1 MCKLKKNFLLNK
13 IRVQPKR
20 IPKAVHGLD
29 LKSFDQD
36 ALNVIH
42 KLREAGFSAYLV
54 GGCIRD
60 LLLKHTPKDFDIST
74 SAKPEDIKRIFR
86 NCILIGRRF
95 RLAHLRFANNKIL
108 EVASFRSGDNENDTL
123 IVRDNLWGSEE
134 EDVMRRDFTINGLF
148 FDSESETIIDYV
160 DGYKDLQD
168 NCLKTIGQP
177 FIRFKQDPVRMIRC
191 LKFQARFGLNVES
204 ETKQALIECRKEILK
219 SSQARILEELLRM
232 LESGSSKHFFHLMT
246 KFGLLEILLPTLAHF
261 LEHKEGSEVYAFL
274 DEIDLLSK
282 EPHANQ
288 LSRAVLLSS
297 LVFPILNS
305 HIMAHIEKKE
315 RTLHLGQVQREA
327 FLIIDQIFKP
337 FFFLSKKI
345 KANMISL
352 LTTQYRLTPLE
363 KTAPK
368 RIRVPR
374 SLDFP
379 LSLDFLSLRARIE
392 PGLTLVL
399 EEWSSAFQNLFV
411 QKESRRR
418 PSSRNNSANSS

>member
-1 MCKLKKNFLLNK
+1 M
-13 IRVQPKR
+13 QPKR
-20 IPKAVHGLD
+20 ISKTTHGLD

-60 LLLKHTPKDFDIST
+60 LLLKHKPKDFDIST
-74 SAKPEDIKRIFR
+74 SAKPEEIKKIFR

-95 RLAHLRFANNKIL
+95 RLAHLRFSNNKIL
-108 EVASFRSGDNENDTL
+108 EIATFRSGDNENDTL
-123 IVRDNLWGSEE
+123 ITRDNLWGSEE

-160 DGYKDLQD
+160 DGYKDLQA

-191 LKFQARFGLNVES
+191 LKFQARFGLSIEP

-261 LEHKEGSEVYAFL
+261 LEHKEGNDVYAFL
-274 DEIDLLSK
+274 DEIDALSK
-282 EPHANQ
+282 EPHVEQ
-288 LSRAVLLSS
+288 LSRAVLLSA
-297 LVFPILNS
+297 LVFPILNQHLMS
-305 HIMAHIEKKE
+305 HIEKKE

-327 FLIIDQIFKP
+327 FFIIDQIFKP
-337 FFFLSKKI
+337 FFFISKKI
-345 KANMISL
+345 KAHMISL

-374 SLDFP
+374 SQDFP
-379 LSLDFLSLRARIE
+379 LSLDFLSLRVRLE
-392 PGLTLVL
+392 PALKIVL
-399 EEWSSAFQNLFV
+399 EDWSNAFENLMI
-411 QKESRRR
+411 QKDRRQR
-418 PSSRNNSANSS
+418 PPNRIPPTNAR

>member
-1 MCKLKKNFLLNK
+1 
-13 IRVQPKR
+13 VQPKR
-20 IPKAVHGLD
+20 ISKTTHGLD

-60 LLLKHTPKDFDIST
+60 LLLKHKPKDFDIST
-74 SAKPEDIKRIFR
+74 SAKPEEIKKIFR

-95 RLAHLRFANNKIL
+95 RLAHLRFSNNKIL
-108 EVASFRSGDNENDTL
+108 EIATFRSGDNENDTL
-123 IVRDNLWGSEE
+123 ITRDNLWGSEE

-160 DGYKDLQD
+160 DGYKDLQA

-191 LKFQARFGLNVES
+191 LKFQARFGLSIEP

-261 LEHKEGSEVYAFL
+261 LEHKEGNDVYAFL
-274 DEIDLLSK
+274 DEIDALSK
-282 EPHANQ
+282 EPHVEQ
-288 LSRAVLLSS
+288 LSRAVLLSA
-297 LVFPILNS
+297 LVFPILNQHLMS
-305 HIMAHIEKKE
+305 HIEKKE

-327 FLIIDQIFKP
+327 FFIIDQIFKP
-337 FFFLSKKI
+337 FFFISKKI
-345 KANMISL
+345 KAHMISL

-374 SLDFP
+374 SQDFP
-379 LSLDFLSLRARIE
+379 LSLDFLSLRVRLE
-392 PGLTLVL
+392 PALKIVL
-399 EEWSSAFQNLFV
+399 EDWSNAFENLMI
-411 QKESRRR
+411 QKDRRQR
-418 PSSRNNSANSS
+418 PPNRIPPTNAR